1 MSVLGELEM
10 VVMEELWRRD
20 SFTSVREVHE
30 SMRTL
35 RGAAYTTVMTV
46 LDRLAKKGVVER
58 RLQGRAW
65 LYRPAHS
72 RVDLYAAAIG
82 EILAELD
89 DADRL
94 AVEARFRRPQ
104 TAR

>member
-10 VVMEELWRRD
+10 VVMEELWRRE
-20 SFTSVREVHE
+20 SFTSVRDVHE
-30 SMRTL
+30 SVRAK

-58 RLQGRAW
+58 RLEGRAW

-82 EILAELD
+82 DILAELGD
-89 DADRL
+89 SDRR
-94 AVEARFRRPQ
+94 AVQARF
-104 TAR
+104 A